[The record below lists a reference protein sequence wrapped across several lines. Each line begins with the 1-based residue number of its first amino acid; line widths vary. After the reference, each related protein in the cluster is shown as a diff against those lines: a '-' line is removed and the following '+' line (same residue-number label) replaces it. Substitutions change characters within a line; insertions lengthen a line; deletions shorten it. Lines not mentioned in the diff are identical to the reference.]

1 MGTETLVYGRMGPMR
16 LEQDYRL
23 DEQPKFMQKWQY
35 MVVHLQ
41 DWPYPEEKLNDLG
54 QQGWEVVAGAGAGEP
69 ERKSQIILVLKRP
82 C

>member
-1 MGTETLVYGRMGPMR
+1 MGPMR

-23 DEQPKFMQKWQY
+23 DEQPKFMQKWEY
-35 MVVHLQ
+35 MFFDAA
-41 DWPYPEEKLNDLG
+41 DWFSDEERLNDLG